1 MRVTNRP
8 AGVGGRGFICT
19 YMTVFAL
26 VFSCFRGCS
35 PTSPESPKVKV
46 GLGETVI
53 RQRENLRM
61 GGFARSQVATGV
73 HDDLHARSIVIEGGN
88 GTVVVMTA
96 LSLVGIDRP
105 CIERIRKAVNEET
118 GIPEENIL
126 VSCTH
131 THSGPRVSKAGEE
144 YRRFLVERAV
154 ESVVRAWNN
163 RFPARIG
170 VGATKVMELGRNR
183 RRLLYGGL
191 HPDPEVGILKIEDSS
206 GRLKGVLFNY
216 GCHPS
221 ALDWRNTLYS
231 EDWPHYAIE
240 GIKSGVGGE
249 VWTAYF
255 QSAEGDINVGY
266 SAELSAVGAEMP
278 IRNYDYIAWK
288 GTQMA
293 EAVLEALP
301 AVKTSG
307 NPIVRMVTDFF
318 EYPLRDGFPV
328 SLEQAGREAA
338 AARKELEE
346 FEREG
351 KFLDTRIH
359 DRLRVAVF
367 QTGQR
372 LDTARRFYGSE
383 ERGGSTSIEQQAV
396 RVGDAVFV
404 AVPGEI
410 FSEIGLKI
418 KEASPF
424 EKTFVI
430 GLANGYGG
438 YLPTAKE
445 FIEGDYEVD
454 GCRYSDRAE
463 KVCIDS
469 SLELIRRLE

>member
-1 MRVTNRP
+1 MGITDGP
-8 AGVGGRGFICT
+8 AGIGGRGFICT
-19 YMTVFAL
+19 CTAVFAL
-26 VFSCFRGCS
+26 VLSCLPGCS
-35 PTSPESPKVKV
+35 PPKTETRGVKV
-46 GLGETVI
+46 GFGETVI
-53 RQRENLRM
+53 TPRENLQM

-73 HDDLHARSIVIEGGN
+73 HDDLHARSIVVEGGD

-96 LSLVGIDRP
+96 LSLVGIGRP
-105 CIERIRKAVNEET
+105 YIERIRKAVNEET

-126 VSCTH
+126 ISCTH

-144 YRRFLVERAV
+144 YQRFLVERAV

-170 VGATKVMELGRNR
+170 AGAAKVMELGRNR

-206 GRLKGVLFNY
+206 GRLRGVLFNY

-231 EDWPHYAIE
+231 EDWPYYAIE
-240 GIKSGVGGE
+240 GIKDGVGGD

-266 SAELSAVGAEMP
+266 SAELSAVGAQMP
-278 IRNYDYIAWK
+278 IRNYEYIEWK

-293 EAVLEALP
+293 RAVLDALP
-301 AVKTSG
+301 SVKTSG
-307 NPIVRMVTDFF
+307 NPVVRMVTGFF
-318 EYPLRDGFPV
+318 EYPLRDTFPV
-328 SLEQAGREAA
+328 SLEQAEREAA
-338 AARKELEE
+338 AAKRRLEE

-351 KFLDTRIH
+351 RLLDTRLH

-372 LDTARRFYGSE
+372 LDTARRFYGNKE
-383 ERGGSTSIEQQAV
+383 HGGSVSIEQQAV
-396 RVGDAVFV
+396 RIGDAVFV

-430 GLANGYGG
+430 GLSNGYGG

-445 FIEGDYEVD
+445 FVEGDYEVD
-454 GCRYSDRAE
+454 GCRYSPRAE
-463 KVCIDS
+463 KVCVDS
-469 SLELIRRLE
+469 SLELIGRLE